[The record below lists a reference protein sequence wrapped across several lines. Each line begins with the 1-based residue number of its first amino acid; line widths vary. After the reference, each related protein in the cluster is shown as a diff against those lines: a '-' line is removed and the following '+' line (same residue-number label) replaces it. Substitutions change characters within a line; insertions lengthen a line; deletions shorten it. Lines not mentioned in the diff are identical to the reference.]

1 MTNDLFSDCTYIGVN
16 KSPRSDNIPKFYK
29 TAFIDFDLGVN
40 VKTTITNIIRVLV
53 HLKTVK
59 IVTRNVVIEYDG
71 NLILNFLLILYL
83 LNKKIFID
91 CHNCAVEKEE
101 GKRLRYIVNI
111 IYLSIA
117 KVLFRCKL
125 IVHNNAVKKHYPLES
140 FVVYTPFPDLSEFK
154 TNVRNNDV
162 IFSCSLNSDEPVDR
176 IIQTC
181 IQLEEKGFKSKITGN
196 FKKLPYKMQING
208 ARFFTGYISKPSY
221 FEILAH
227 SKVMVCLTNREN
239 TLLYSPREGISL
251 GLKVIISSN
260 SVNRE
265 FFGSKGIFISLEDD
279 MCELIENA
287 IQ

>member
-1 MTNDLFSDCTYIGVN
+1 
-16 KSPRSDNIPKFYK
+16 
-29 TAFIDFDLGVN
+29 
-40 VKTTITNIIRVLV
+40 
-53 HLKTVK
+53 
-59 IVTRNVVIEYDG
+59 
-71 NLILNFLLILYL
+71 
-83 LNKKIFID
+83 
-91 CHNCAVEKEE
+91 
-101 GKRLRYIVNI
+101 
-111 IYLSIA
+111 
-117 KVLFRCKL
+117 
-125 IVHNNAVKKHYPLES
+125 
-140 FVVYTPFPDLSEFK
+140 
-154 TNVRNNDV
+154 VRNNDV

-196 FKKLPYKMQING
+196 FKKLPYEMQING